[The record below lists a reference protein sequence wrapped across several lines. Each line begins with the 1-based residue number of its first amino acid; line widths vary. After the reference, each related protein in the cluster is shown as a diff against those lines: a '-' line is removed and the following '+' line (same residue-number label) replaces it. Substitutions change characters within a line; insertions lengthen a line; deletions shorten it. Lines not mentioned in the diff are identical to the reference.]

1 MLLNISTKQTM
12 YPQLQLILLAMIVF
26 FIVASVAFGIEQLQ
40 IRYIYIEWKSNKSK
54 PSHYIPQLPSALNSF
69 YFNM

>member
-26 FIVASVAFGIEQLQ
+26 FIVASVTFGIEQLQ